1 MNALIIHRR
10 RRFRSLW
17 VGIILLVLGIPGITQ
32 ADEHHV
38 APSAVAARSQSQV
51 GYGSTVASAIVDYAF
66 PCRVTKTGNWARVRD
81 RLGFS
86 DSRLLTEINTV
97 GRTAHG
103 YPALDLS
110 ASPANPEGNSRRN
123 FGICDNRDILV
134 ARKGTIEKIVNHP
147 CEGWRVMINHGDG
160 QYSKYTHLASVRS
173 DLKVDPTKVYEP
185 GTLLGTMGAPSQSA
199 CGFGIHLHFSI
210 DRSSTGS
217 GGTWDNWR
225 VKDPFQQI
233 PKVGNTWS
241 LRYTLTGGWADISFQ
256 FGEPGDIPVTG
267 DWNKDGVDTPGVVRG
282 NTWYLKNS
290 LSGGWEDV
298 SFQFGEPGDIPI
310 TGDWNGDGIDTP
322 GVVRGDQ
329 WFLRN
334 NLTHGWADQ
343 SFQYGNP
350 DNIPLVG
357 DWQNTGYS
365 APGVLQ

>member
-1 MNALIIHRR
+1 MKHMTHRSISAGMNRR
-10 RRFRSLW
+10 RLLQYGAATLAGTSL
-17 VGIILLVLGIPGITQ
+17 PAQ
-32 ADEHHV
+32 AAHAQE
-38 APSAVAARSQSQV
+38 ASPVAA
-51 GYGSTVASAIVDYAF
+51 
-66 PCRVTKTGNWARVRD
+66 
-81 RLGFS
+81 
-86 DSRLLTEINTV
+86 
-97 GRTAHG
+97 
-103 YPALDLS
+103 
-110 ASPANPEGNSRRN
+110 
-123 FGICDNRDILV
+123 
-134 ARKGTIEKIVNHP
+134 
-147 CEGWRVMINHGDG
+147 
-160 QYSKYTHLASVRS
+160 
-173 DLKVDPTKVYEP
+173 
-185 GTLLGTMGAPSQSA
+185 
-199 CGFGIHLHFSI
+199 
-210 DRSSTGS
+210 
-217 GGTWDNWR
+217 
-225 VKDPFQQI
+225 
-233 PKVGNTWS
+233 
-241 LRYTLTGGWADISFQ
+241 
-256 FGEPGDIPVTG
+256 GDIPVTG